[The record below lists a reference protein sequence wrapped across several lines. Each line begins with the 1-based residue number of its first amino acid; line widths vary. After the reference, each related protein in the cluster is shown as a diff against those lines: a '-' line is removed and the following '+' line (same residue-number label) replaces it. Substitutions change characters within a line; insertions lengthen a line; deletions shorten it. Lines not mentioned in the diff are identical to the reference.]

1 MNNYPEWWNETI
13 TVYNKHINPVTDM
26 VTWYRTVIPD
36 CFWKEAGVKVLV
48 GSTVIDTNSV
58 ICRIRVNE
66 KFMDIM
72 AWKDALPEDLETHF
86 TLQPGDIIVKGE
98 VTDTIDEYTAGQ
110 RASDLMEKYVNCLMI
125 DMATVNVGGGRGDE
139 HYLVKF
145 DTKAKKL

>member
-13 TVYNKHINPVTDM
+13 TVYNKHIDPITDM

-36 CFWKEAGVKVLV
+36 CFWKEAGIKVVV

-66 KFMDIM
+66 NFISAGEWGKTT
-72 AWKDALPEDLETHF
+72 PEQRSEHF

-98 VTDTIDEYTAGQ
+98 VEDTIDEYTAGQ
-110 RASDLMEKYVNCLMI
+110 RASDLMEKYVNCLTI

>member
-13 TVYNKHINPVTDM
+13 TVYNKFVDPETDM
-26 VTWYRTVIPD
+26 ITWNRTVIPD
-36 CFWKEAGVKVLV
+36 CFWKEAGVKVVV

-66 KFMDIM
+66 NFIGAGEWGKTT
-72 AWKDALPEDLETHF
+72 PEQRSEHF

-98 VTDTIDEYTAGQ
+98 IEDTIDEYTSGQ
-110 RASDLMEKYVNCLMI
+110 RATDLLEKYVNCLTI
-125 DMATVNVGGGRGDE
+125 DTVTVNVGGGRGDE

-145 DTKAKKL
+145 NTKAKKL